1 MRIGKI
7 TKVTEEDTPIRIE
20 VVWKPSRR
28 LGFPV
33 PEEEKERELVPVGA
47 KRKEKKLQLP
57 KYLSIEDVP
66 PDRLK
71 CPRCGIIL
79 EAVDT
84 EAGLVWRCP
93 KHGDFIFD
101 EFGNLVPTKR
111 LKEE

>member
-47 KRKEKKLQLP
+47 KRKEKELQLP

-66 PDRLK
+66 PDRLR

-93 KHGDFIFD
+93 EHGDFIFD